1 MKRSPQYTQGY
12 RAATKH
18 AVEWLHQ
25 RAREMNDGHARR
37 ILNSAAFTFG
47 QSRAAD
53 KRAAGPPA
61 QVPVADAAADDRD
74 RP

>member
-25 RAREMNDGHARR
+25 RAREMNDGHAKR
-37 ILNSAAFTFG
+37 ILDSAAFSFG

-53 KRAAGPPA
+53 KRAAGRPA
-61 QVPVADAAADDRD
+61 PVPAADDDAGD
-74 RP
+74 RERP